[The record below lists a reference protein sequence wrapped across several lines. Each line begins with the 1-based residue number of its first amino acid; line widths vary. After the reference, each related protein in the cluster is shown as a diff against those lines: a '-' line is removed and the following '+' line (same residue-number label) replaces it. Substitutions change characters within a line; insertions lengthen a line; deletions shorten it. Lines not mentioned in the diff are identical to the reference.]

1 MRKRKGALPAAG
13 TTHAKARRSRNMKLS
28 EYCRSL
34 RVGGT
39 RVTLRC
45 HILKD
50 RISQNS
56 RVIGNHWKVLI
67 SGATLMSM
75 ARRNR
80 WNPHLCLIPFLHSFL
95 QKFSLST
102 YCVHSPMQ
110 GAWDQRPVSM
120 RTCGEQRW
128 AAVTGLY
135 LHVPSPVTWKR
146 LYTKCQMCTC
156 WLTLLHESLW
166 KNNWLYSFS

>member
-13 TTHAKARRSRNMKLS
+13 TTHAKARRRRNMKPS
-28 EYCRSL
+28 EHR
-34 RVGGT
+34 GA

-50 RISQNS
+50 LISQNS
-56 RVIGNHWKVLI
+56 EVIGNHWKVLI
-67 SGATLMSM
+67 SGVTMITLMHV
-75 ARRNR
+75 AWENHG
-80 WNPHLCLIPFLHSFL
+80 NPHLGLFPFLHSFW

-102 YCVHSPMQ
+102 YCAHSLTQ

-120 RTCGEQRW
+120 GAWGDQRW
-128 AAVTGLY
+128 AAVTGLH

-146 LYTKCQMCTC
+146 LYAKCQMCTC
-156 WLTLLHESLW
+156 WLTLSHESLW